1 MSNANNEHVHDTV
14 ILSSRSLTAASDP
27 IVLWRCEPTRISQSP
42 VVTHSLSVRACP
54 RVATQRHKRREAQ
67 GDRARGGVAASD
79 AGSHLTTVGSPHM
92 PSASLAYAAA
102 ALSPQPLQAPWSRA
116 EHTAGTPTGMSDASW
131 ADRTASPR
139 RTRDLTQLEYA
150 TQWEMT
156 AG

>member
-1 MSNANNEHVHDTV
+1 
-14 ILSSRSLTAASDP
+14 
-27 IVLWRCEPTRISQSP
+27 
-42 VVTHSLSVRACP
+42 
-54 RVATQRHKRREAQ
+54 
-67 GDRARGGVAASD
+67 
-79 AGSHLTTVGSPHM
+79 M

-131 ADRTASPR
+131 ADRTTSPR